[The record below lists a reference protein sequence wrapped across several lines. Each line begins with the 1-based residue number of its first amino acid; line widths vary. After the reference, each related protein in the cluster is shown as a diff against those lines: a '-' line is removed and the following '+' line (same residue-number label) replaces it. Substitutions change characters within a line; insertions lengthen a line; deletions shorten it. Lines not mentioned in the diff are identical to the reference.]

1 MQIELTDEQ
10 SSQLRLLLQDALG
23 DLSAE
28 IAGTDNSHFREGL
41 RSRRVALGAVLQ
53 QLGDSAG
60 GNA

>member
-10 SSQLRLLLQDALG
+10 SLQLRLLLHDALG

-28 IAGTDNSHFREGL
+28 IADTDNFHFREGL
-41 RSRRVALGAVLQ
+41 RSRRVALQAVLQ

>member
-10 SSQLRLLLQDALG
+10 SSQLRLLLHDALG

-41 RSRRVALGAVLQ
+41 RSRKVALEAVSK
-53 QLGDSAG
+53 QLGDSG
-60 GNA
+60 GGDA